1 MDCVVALE
9 LVSARFAVTASA
21 TSVRGT
27 NVDEPAEGTAIRFY
41 PITRKKKNKTSAAT
55 DTLARPLEP
64 GPLGLERSIALLS

>member
-1 MDCVVALE
+1 MALE

-21 TSVRGT
+21 TSVRGSGRSL
-27 NVDEPAEGTAIRFY
+27 DEPAEGTAIRFY